1 MVAVESSGEGVDK
14 AESAIMD
21 VPNRPLLVDDD
32 DEEEEGEEMA
42 DGVGNVELKTK
53 LGFSDAVDD
62 AGKEEEDDDDGSEA
76 DHEDNVDDELD
87 ET

>member
-1 MVAVESSGEGVDK
+1 MVAVESNGEGVDK

-32 DEEEEGEEMA
+32 EEELGEEMA
-42 DGVGNVELKTK
+42 DGVVNVELKTT
-53 LGFSDAVDD
+53 LGVSDAVDD
-62 AGKEEEDDDDGSEA
+62 AGKEEDDDEGSEA
-76 DHEDNVDDELD
+76 DHEDNVDDEID